1 MVNTPTLPTP
11 ANHLRLSVAAAFLV
25 VSIILVACGGS
36 GQPPAAQG
44 GIPAQPGIATPTF
57 IPTMS
62 INEQQNFAATT
73 QAINAAAQGT
83 LQAAIAQE
91 TRVAANATAQ
101 AAAIATGTAQA
112 VAAYQTATAEV
123 IVATSA
129 ALEIRQTESAMVAT
143 STAQAILNAQSAA
156 AATQSAQLYNQQLN
170 AAATQQAIDNQIRQ
184 AEADRAINRANLSRW
199 TPYILVLTIVSIVS
213 GVVLFI
219 WWRDRSSVR
228 IIQNIAI
235 MRQPDG
241 TLQPMLVG
249 NHPGTPLL
257 PAPSGNADGDVVE
270 GETVENGQLARPQEI
285 LPASWDAFTR
295 WDDPRLIPIG
305 CLTSNRKPIL
315 VNRERKPHLMI
326 AGDTGSGKTT
336 LTESYVAGNLA
347 AGLHVLIINNRG
359 NDFSV
364 FQNHPNVTFMPRVD
378 RDQRTTMLGNVLNG
392 MVKEMDRR
400 DGILSRYA
408 ARNWHQLPS
417 HAGQPGEFMV
427 VIDEF
432 LALVLDA
439 QLRDKAAGEQM
450 WLSLLNLTQEARK
463 FGIYVAVTV
472 TDPTADAL
480 GKYGMVVRRQMGRI
494 ALSMG
499 NAAASRQFIEVGKD
513 EGWPRGTVGLPMGQF
528 LGRVRGPLDH
538 GVGFRPSPEQ
548 MSQYLARRNPPVN
561 DLPDTILRLTGN
573 SQSQANGWSDE
584 AEAIHT
590 LFSDER
596 SGALPQVHPEAIRI
610 LEMYRQGRSMR
621 FIEAEVF
628 GYTGGQAHQVVSEVI
643 SQSASWIT

>member
-11 ANHLRLSVAAAFLV
+11 TNRLRVSIAAAILV
-25 VSIILVACGGS
+25 ALVLVACGGS
-36 GQPPAAQG
+36 GQPPVAQG
-44 GIPAQPGIATPTF
+44 GIPAQSGVATPTF

-91 TRVAANATAQ
+91 TRVAADATAQ

-112 VAAYQTATAEV
+112 IAYQSTATAEV

-129 ALEIRQTESAMVAT
+129 ALEIRQTESALIAT
-143 STAQAILNAQSAA
+143 GTAQAIVNAQAAA
-156 AATQSAQLYNQQLN
+156 AATHSAELYNQQL
-170 AAATQQAIDNQIRQ
+170 AAVAEQQRIDNQIRQ
-184 AEADRAINRANLSRW
+184 AQADREINKANLSRW
-199 TPYILVLTIVSIVS
+199 TPYFIILAAATII
-213 GVVLFI
+213 GGAALFI
-219 WWRDRSSVR
+219 WWRDHSAVR
-228 IIQNIAI
+228 IVQNIAI

-249 NHPGTPLL
+249 NHAGTLML
-257 PAPSGNADGDVVE
+257 PAPSGEDIVDGEVSE
-270 GETVENGQLARPQEI
+270 ETHNNTDGQTI
-285 LPASWDAFTR
+285 LPASWDKFAT
-295 WDDPRLIPIG
+295 WGDPRLIPIG
-305 CLTSNRKPIL
+305 CHAMTRKPIL

-336 LTESYVAGNLA
+336 LTESYVAGSLA
-347 AGLHVLIINNRG
+347 AGLHVLIVNARG
-359 NDFSV
+359 SDFSI
-364 FQNHPNVTFMPRVD
+364 FQPHPNVTIMPTVQRE
-378 RDQRTTMLGNVLNG
+378 QRTALLGNILNG
-392 MVKEMDRR
+392 MVQEMDRR
-400 DGILSRYA
+400 DGVLSRYA
-408 ARNWHQLPS
+408 VRNWHQLPS

-439 QLRDKAAGEQM
+439 QLRDKAQGEQM

-463 FGIYVAVTV
+463 FGIYVTVTV
-472 TDPTADAL
+472 TDPTTDAL

-513 EGWPRGTVGLPMGQF
+513 EGWARGSVGMPMGQF
-528 LGRVRGPLDH
+528 LSRVRGPLEH

-548 MSQYLARRNPPVN
+548 MRQYLSRHNPPIN
-561 DLPDTILRLTGN
+561 DLPDNILRLTGS
-573 SQSQANGWSDE
+573 SQSQANVAAAWGDE
-584 AEAIHT
+584 AEALHS
-590 LFSDER
+590 LFSGDH
-596 SGALPQVHPEAIRI
+596 SGALPQTHPESIRI
-610 LEMYRQGRSMR
+610 LEMHRQGRSMR
-621 FIEAEVF
+621 YIETEVF

-643 SQSASWIT
+643 SQSASWAA